1 MEPARLDPF
10 RQALIHVR
18 HGLRSGDL
26 RPGARMSVKAI
37 ADTLTLSPTP
47 VREALSRLAGER
59 LLEARRGEGYF
70 VPALAADDIA
80 ALYRLSEQ
88 ILRVAQGE
96 PRARPGATE
105 TGAAPPIDA
114 SDPVEAVDRLFRTW
128 AGASASRVLA
138 DSFHIVALRLAPVR
152 RCEPQ
157 VLPDL
162 AAEAQQLLDL
172 AHPGARRRRGP
183 ALHAFHARR
192 IAVAETLAQ
201 RVRPAAPDGDDE
213 RT

>member
-1 MEPARLDPF
+1 MEPDRLDPF
-10 RQALIHVR
+10 RQALVHVR
-18 HGLRSGDL
+18 RGLRSGDL

-37 ADTLTLSPTP
+37 ADALTLSPTP

-88 ILRVAQGE
+88 ILRVAQAE
-96 PRARPGATE
+96 PRGRP
-105 TGAAPPIDA
+105 APAELSTLTPG
-114 SDPVEAVDRLFRTW
+114 DPLDPLQAVDRLFRAW
-128 AGASASRVLA
+128 AGEAASGVLA

-152 RCEPQ
+152 RCEPL
-157 VLPDL
+157 VLTDL
-162 AAEAQQLLDL
+162 ATEAQTLLDL
-172 AHPGARRRRGP
+172 AHPGARRHRGP

-192 IAVAETLAQ
+192 IAHADALAH
-201 RVRPAAPDGDDE
+201 RVRPAGPARDDDGP
-213 RT
+213 